1 MSVVSINPATEAEI
15 EVFEPHDGNAVE
27 AALAT
32 AEVAFKGWRLTDLA
46 TRAGILKDTA
56 RLLEARA
63 HVLAAHM
70 TAEMGK
76 PVSEAEAEIA
86 KCAWVCR
93 HYAETAERDLAD
105 EPTQTDARSAYVRHL
120 PLGPILAVMP
130 WNYPFWQ
137 VFRFAAPALM
147 AGNVGLLKHASNVWR
162 CALDIEDVFRDAGLP
177 DGCFQTLLIGADLVD
192 GVIRDRRVRGVTL
205 TGSGPAGA
213 AVAASAGAAI
223 KPSILELGGTDA
235 FLVMPSADLD
245 AAVSTAVAARMKNTG
260 QSCIAAKRF
269 LVHREV
275 YDRFRDAFIARV
287 EALRPGDPTDR
298 ETTLGPLA
306 LAKIRAELRSQVDSS
321 LAAGARRLNRLCDLP
336 DRGWY
341 FAPQILENAP
351 DGSPAATEELF
362 GPVAALWQV
371 ESLDEAIARANAS
384 AYGLGATLFSQDE
397 GEIAR
402 AVRDLEAGSTFINA
416 AVSSDP
422 RLPFGGIKDSGYGR
436 ELAADGLRA
445 FTNRKTVSVA

>member
-1 MSVVSINPATEAEI
+1 MSVVSINPATETEI
-15 EVFEPHDGNAVE
+15 ERFEPHDANGVE

-46 TRAGILKDTA
+46 TRAGILMDTA
-56 RLLEARA
+56 RLLEARKPQ
-63 HVLAAHM
+63 LAAHM

-76 PVSEAEAEIA
+76 PLAEAEAEID

-93 HYAETAERDLAD
+93 HYADTAERDLAD
-105 EPTQTDARSAYVRHL
+105 TPVQTDARQAYIRHL

-162 CALDIEDVFRDAGLP
+162 CALDIEDVLRDAGLP
-177 DGCFQTLLIGADLVD
+177 DGCFQTLLIGAGQVD
-192 GVIRDRRVRGVTL
+192 AVIRDRRVRGVTL

-223 KPSILELGGTDA
+223 KPSVLELGGTDA
-235 FLVMPSADLD
+235 FLVMPSADLET
-245 AAVSTAVAARMKNTG
+245 AVEAAVAARMKNTG

-269 LVHREV
+269 FVHRQV
-275 YDRFRDAFIARV
+275 YDRFREAFVARV
-287 EALRPGDPTDR
+287 EGLLPGDPMDR
-298 ETTLGPLA
+298 HTALGPLA
-306 LAKIRAELRSQVDSS
+306 LQKIRDTLSDQVEAS
-321 LAAGARRLNRLCDLP
+321 LAAGARRLNRTAALP

-341 FAPQILENAP
+341 FGPQILENAP
-351 DGSPAATEELF
+351 QTSPAATAELF
-362 GPVAALWQV
+362 GPVAALWPV
-371 ESLDEAIARANAS
+371 ESLDDAIARANAS
-384 AYGLGATLFSQDE
+384 EFGLGSTLFSQDPR
-397 GEIAR
+397 EIEQ

-416 AVSSDP
+416 PVSSDP

-436 ELAADGLRA
+436 ELAADGLLA
-445 FTNRKTVSVA
+445 FTNRKTVSLA